1 MTLQR
6 IATRLAQQAV
16 RIASKLTALNA
27 RRLARRAADKII
39 KSYSKPITQATV
51 GMDIAKAGV
60 KLDRDSPLEMA
71 LKAPLS
77 T

>member
-1 MTLQR
+1 MALQR
-6 IATRLAQQAV
+6 IASRLAQSALRMV
-16 RIASKLTALNA
+16 GKLTAVNA

-51 GMDIAKAGV
+51 GMDVAKAGV

-71 LKAPLS
+71 LQTPLP